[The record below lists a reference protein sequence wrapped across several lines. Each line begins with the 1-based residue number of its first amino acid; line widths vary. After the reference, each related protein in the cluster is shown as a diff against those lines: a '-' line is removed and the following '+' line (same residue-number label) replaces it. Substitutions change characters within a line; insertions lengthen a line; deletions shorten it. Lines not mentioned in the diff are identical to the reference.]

1 MIREV
6 DLVSYLPPFLAEYQ
20 ETNLT
25 LTAENPEF
33 ALVWKAADRVL
44 TNEFIV
50 TADEYGISRFEK
62 LLGIFPSKGE
72 ELESRRQ
79 KVQLKWAATLPYTLK
94 HLQEVL
100 ASVLGAGGFEI
111 DIPQLQ
117 EYKLYVSLIN
127 KTDELYHMVS
137 SLLLNWAPANLG
149 IDTESR
155 SRSKQESRIWVGA
168 AVSEFIEVQF
178 EPDRTEVNFR
188 QETAVKAGIGVFEYY
203 QSDYR
208 PEGGVQW
215 QEQSSQ

>member
-1 MIREV
+1 M
-6 DLVSYLPPFLAEYQ
+6 
-20 ETNLT
+20 
-25 LTAENPEF
+25 
-33 ALVWKAADRVL
+33 
-44 TNEFIV
+44 
-50 TADEYGISRFEK
+50 
-62 LLGIFPSKGE
+62 
-72 ELESRRQ
+72 
-79 KVQLKWAATLPYTLK
+79 KWAATLPYTLK

-137 SLLLNWAPANLG
+137 SLLLSWAPANLV

>member
-33 ALVWKAADRVL
+33 ALVWKAADQVL
-44 TNEFIV
+44 TNEFIA

-127 KTDELYHMVS
+127 KTDEIHHKDT
-137 SLLLNWAPANLG
+137 SLLLSWPPSIPKAAAEANRKAEYGLVQQYPNSLKYSLNQ
-149 IDTESR
+149 TEQRLISGR
-155 SRSKQESRIWVGA
+155 KQ
-168 AVSEFIEVQF
+168 Q
-178 EPDRTEVNFR
+178 
-188 QETAVKAGIGVFEYY
+188 
-203 QSDYR
+203 
-208 PEGGVQW
+208 
-215 QEQSSQ
+215 